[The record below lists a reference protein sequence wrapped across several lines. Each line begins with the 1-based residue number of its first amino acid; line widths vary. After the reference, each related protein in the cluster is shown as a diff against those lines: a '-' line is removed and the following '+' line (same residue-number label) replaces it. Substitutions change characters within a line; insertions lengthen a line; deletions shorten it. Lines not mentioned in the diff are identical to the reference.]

1 MGTLYRAQIL
11 LEPEQHKALA
21 ELAEKDGRS
30 ISELVREIVRQYFS
44 EAEGDSKLKRELQA
58 LEKIGEIRSQIQE
71 EHGTHECDFLDE
83 AREERDQ
90 ELERIWNRR
99 R

>member
-30 ISELVREIVRQYFS
+30 MSELVREIVRHYIS
-44 EAEGDSKLKRELQA
+44 EKEQESRLKREFQA
-58 LEKIGEIRSQIQE
+58 LEKINEIRSLIQE
-71 EHGTHECDFLDE
+71 EHGTLEGEILE
-83 AREERDQ
+83 KARKERDQ
-90 ELERIWNRR
+90 ELERIWNSKQ
-99 R
+99 